1 MFVFD
6 NNDYKSYVRYLQITF
21 STFKIGQNYYFPKKA
36 MHLSIYLLAIEF
48 LNIFVKDFHRYI
60 FIAVE
65 AVDLNGFIRLVF

>member
-1 MFVFD
+1 
-6 NNDYKSYVRYLQITF
+6 
-21 STFKIGQNYYFPKKA
+21 
-36 MHLSIYLLAIEF
+36 MHLSIYLLEIEF